1 MQFSV
6 IFEAQLANPTRQR
19 EQQLIRDCL
28 DQAVFA
34 EEMGFDRVW
43 AVEHHS
49 LYWYAHMSAP
59 EIFLTAVAARTSR
72 IRIGHGVVCMPFNY
86 NYPTRVAERAAMLDI
101 ISGGRLDL
109 GAGRGGTQQEMS
121 LCNVDPDR
129 TVAEVREALQIIGH
143 IWLEEEFSWHGDLL
157 HIEAPAGATR
167 HKVVPRPVQTP
178 HPPLFL
184 ACTHA
189 DTVRTA
195 AQYGV
200 GALAFGFAGVDHV
213 RTLRKMYDE
222 AAAARTEQTMVATV
236 ANDHLAALC
245 PTIVLDDREAA
256 RQIGARGQRFFGE
269 SIAHWARPGTPPPSE
284 HTEGEDNVAHMRAMK
299 TTMEERAARGEMP
312 QYLNDPSLASAT
324 FNIEHA
330 YGSVADAID
339 YAEALADAGVDEIMC
354 MVQMGTVPQEACMET
369 IAKWGQEIIPHFRR
383 S

>member
-28 DQAVFA
+28 EQAIFA

-101 ISGGRLDL
+101 ISDGRLDL
-109 GAGRGGTQQEMS
+109 GAGRGGTAQEMS
-121 LCNVDPDR
+121 LCNVDPER
-129 TVAEVREALQIIGH
+129 TVAEVREALQIIGQ
-143 IWLEEEFSWHGDLL
+143 IWLGDEFVWHGDLL
-157 HIEAPAGATR
+157 DIEAPAGAPR
-167 HKVVPRPVQTP
+167 HIVVPRPVQTP

-200 GALAFGFAGVDHV
+200 GALAFAFAGLDHV
-213 RTLRKMYDE
+213 RKLRKTYDE
-222 AAAARTEQTMVATV
+222 AIAVPHRGHVGGDRGERPPGGLVPDHRARRSGAGAPDRRPGAA
-236 ANDHLAALC
+236 
-245 PTIVLDDREAA
+245 VLRGVDQPLGPPGSAGAQREL
-256 RQIGARGQRFFGE
+256 RDRGQRGVHAGHEDDHGGARAFG
-269 SIAHWARPGTPPPSE
+269 
-284 HTEGEDNVAHMRAMK
+284 
-299 TTMEERAARGEMP
+299 
-312 QYLNDPSLASAT
+312 AS
-324 FNIEHA
+324 
-330 YGSVADAID
+330 
-339 YAEALADAGVDEIMC
+339 C
-354 MVQMGTVPQEACMET
+354 
-369 IAKWGQEIIPHFRR
+369 R
-383 S
+383 ST